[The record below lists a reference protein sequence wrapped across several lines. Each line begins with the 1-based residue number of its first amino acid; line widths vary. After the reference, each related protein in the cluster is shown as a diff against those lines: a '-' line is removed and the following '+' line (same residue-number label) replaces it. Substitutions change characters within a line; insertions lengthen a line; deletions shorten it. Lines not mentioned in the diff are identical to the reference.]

1 MPAQWASDTLVTVY
15 VVVDEGCTLRVAG
28 EAPALWTRPSD
39 QVRVHG
45 PTPVRVAAMS
55 VELPWQ
61 IVAVPLTV
69 AVGSA
74 RTATVVVAAVDSQPL
89 TATMTLYR
97 PALAGVTPAITGF
110 WRVDVKPL
118 GPTHA

>member
-1 MPAQWASDTLVTVY
+1 
-15 VVVDEGCTLRVAG
+15 
-28 EAPALWTRPSD
+28 
-39 QVRVHG
+39 
-45 PTPVRVAAMS
+45 MS

-89 TATMTLYR
+89 TATMTL
-97 PALAGVTPAITGF
+97 
-110 WRVDVKPL
+110 
-118 GPTHA
+118 